1 MEAITTE
8 KQYQQALKEVYKQMN
23 KGEDNI
29 TDAEA
34 KKIHAKALQIQ
45 AYEQT
50 HYPFPMP
57 ESITDIVELKMFE
70 RKITQAKLAEML
82 NIGTAKLSQ
91 ILNGKRKPDITFL
104 KAIHQKL
111 NIDGNF
117 LLEKV

>member
-8 KQYQQALKEVYKQMN
+8 KAYQKALKEIYNLMSV
-23 KGEDNI
+23 GEEK
-29 TDAEA
+29 TSDAEA
-34 KKIHAKALQIQ
+34 KKIQAKALQIQ
-45 AYEQT
+45 AYEQK

-57 ESITDIVELKMFE
+57 ESITDIVELKMVE

-91 ILNGKRKPDITFL
+91 ILNGKRKPDVPFL
-104 KAIHQKL
+104 KAIHEKL